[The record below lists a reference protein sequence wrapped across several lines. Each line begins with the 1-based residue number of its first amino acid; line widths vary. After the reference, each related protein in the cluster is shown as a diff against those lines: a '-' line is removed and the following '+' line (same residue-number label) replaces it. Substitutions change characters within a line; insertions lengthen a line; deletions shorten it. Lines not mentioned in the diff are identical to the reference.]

1 MTEQGV
7 VIGIDSDEAFVEF
20 SPNENCSACAARHNC
35 SQEIG
40 KKRKLRVSNTVGA
53 GIGDTVEVSVSSQ
66 RFVFAAMLLWVVPI
80 FSLFVGYFA
89 IFRKT
94 GNETAAIFG
103 SIIVMCLSFV
113 ILKVIDSRIL
123 KKGWLRPVTIRII
136 Q

>member
-7 VIGIDSDEAFVEF
+7 VISIDRDEALVEF
-20 SPNENCSACAARHNC
+20 SQSESCPSCAARHNC
-35 SQEIG
+35 SQESG

-80 FSLFVGYFA
+80 LSLFVGYFA
-89 IFRKT
+89 IYRKT

-113 ILKVIDSRIL
+113 ILKVIDSRIM
-123 KKGWLRPVTIRII
+123 KKGWLRPVTTRII